1 MDLNINKW
9 TKEIYHNYIEYLK
22 KLGDEKYKNFHSKL
36 TTTKYEI
43 LGITLPM
50 QRKIA
55 KEICKGDIISFLD
68 FGGTEYYEE
77 VLIRGL
83 VIATIKD
90 KDLFLNYLDNYFL
103 QIDNWAIC
111 DSFCNSLKIINLDK
125 EYWFNYFSDYLKSDK
140 EFVVRV
146 GLVIFLDFYVED
158 DYIEQIFKLVDDI
171 KLDKYYVN
179 MAAAWLLCECFIKV
193 REKTLKYL
201 EKSRVNT
208 FTFNK
213 TISKIRDSYRVSLE
227 DKEYLKSLKRK
238 D

>member
-1 MDLNINKW
+1 MDLNKSIW
-9 TKEIYHNYIEYLK
+9 TKEIYQEYINYLK
-22 KLGDEKYKNFHSKL
+22 SLSNEKYKNFYSKL
-36 TTTKYEI
+36 TITKYEI

-50 QRKIA
+50 QRRIA
-55 KEICKGDIISFLD
+55 KEICKGDIISFLE
-68 FGGTEYYEE
+68 FNNIEYYEE

-90 KDLFLNYLDNYFL
+90 EDLFLNYLDDYVL

-125 EYWFNYFSDYLKSDK
+125 EYWFDYFTNYLKSDK
-140 EFVVRV
+140 EFIVRV
-146 GLVIFLDFYVED
+146 GLVVFLNFYVED
-158 DYIEQIFKLVDDI
+158 NYIEQIFKLVDDI
-171 KLDKYYVN
+171 RLDIYYVN
-179 MAAAWLLCECFIKV
+179 MAIAWLLCECFVKN

-213 TISKIRDSYRVSLE
+213 TISKIRDSYRVSLN